1 MMEQKTTFQNWV
13 DAKYPFGK
21 RKELAE
27 DANVRQDVLS
37 RDYRRANGLEMIS
50 KYAKL
55 TGEKSVE
62 FQGFDYG
69 CEISGT
75 LKIT

>member
-1 MMEQKTTFQNWV
+1 MTDKKTTFQNWV
-13 DAKYPFGK
+13 DSNYPFGT
-21 RKELAE
+21 RKYLAL
-27 DANVRQDVLS
+27 DSGVRQDILS

-55 TGEKSVE
+55 LKLESVE